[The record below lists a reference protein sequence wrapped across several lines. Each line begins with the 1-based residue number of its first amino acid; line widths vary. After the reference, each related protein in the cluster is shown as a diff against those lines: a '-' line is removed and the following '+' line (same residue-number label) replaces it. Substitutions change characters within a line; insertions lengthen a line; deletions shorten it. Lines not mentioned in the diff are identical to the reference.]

1 MEARCAQAHAR
12 GGDDYHPGERHKYRR
27 GMADSPEEQ
36 TPPRSTNSLDAAELR
51 LLRASLSAGRITVED
66 VADAFERLTLMLR
79 DVSKADD
86 RRLHEFVNDIERIRF
101 GLLPANQA
109 VAVLAVLLE
118 AQPILDALAS

>member
-1 MEARCAQAHAR
+1 
-12 GGDDYHPGERHKYRR
+12 
-27 GMADSPEEQ
+27 MADSPDEQ
-36 TPPRSTNSLDAAELR
+36 TPPRSTNSLVAAELR
-51 LLRASLSAGRITVED
+51 VLRASLSAGRITVED
-66 VADAFERLTLMLR
+66 VANAFERLTLVLR

-86 RRLHEFVNDIERIRF
+86 RRLHDFVNDIERIRF